1 MHIQELFGNLGSVSV
16 LIPSCFSNF
25 TWKAETGDLKTLHW
39 RRPNIAWKIMTNMRI
54 SMMTNMVVWKDP
66 EEDGDN
72 EKDAEWNKV
81 WSRLL
86 SHLQPFFWLIARIL
100 TIVDKKY
107 RILTRRD
114 KRESYLIFC
123 NKTMFRYAKNVRPA
137 SFFVSLCLSMAL
149 CDSHFGSHCHSLA
162 YSGPLWLNIAL

>member
-1 MHIQELFGNLGSVSV
+1 
-16 LIPSCFSNF
+16 
-25 TWKAETGDLKTLHW
+25 
-39 RRPNIAWKIMTNMRI
+39 
-54 SMMTNMVVWKDP
+54 MTNMVVWKDP

-86 SHLQPFFWLIARIL
+86 SHLQPFFWLIACIL

-114 KRESYLIFC
+114 KRESYLIFLQQ
-123 NKTMFRYAKNVRPA
+123 NNV
-137 SFFVSLCLSMAL
+137 
-149 CDSHFGSHCHSLA
+149 
-162 YSGPLWLNIAL
+162 